1 MEEFKMKL
9 RVLGGLLA
17 GATILT
23 VTTPAMAA
31 DLNVTSDPGTTT
43 LTITDYTVDP
53 TTQLPSDPGAF
64 TFKNVPN
71 IDFGTHSL
79 DSIADTNATF
89 DGTFDAALQIK
100 DTRPTAQSI
109 SEAEALIDAA
119 VPTADVTADQISASK
134 TAWDNAVEAGAWK
147 IDASATQL
155 DGIGTSLTI
164 DGTEVLTAPGTVVT
178 ETATAPVGTK
188 DYTLNNPVL
197 TIANNNLEVKTYNG
211 TITYTA
217 TAAV

>member
-23 VTTPAMAA
+23 VSTPAMAA
-31 DLNVTSDPGTTT
+31 ELNVQSDPGTTT
-43 LTITDYTVDP
+43 LEITDYTVDP

-109 SEAEALIDAA
+109 TDAKAQIATAATAGADQALVDAA
-119 VPTADVTADQISASK
+119 TA
-134 TAWDNAVEAGAWK
+134 AWDNAVEAGAWK

-164 DGTEVLTAPGTVVT
+164 DGTEVLAAPGTVVT
-178 ETATAPVGTK
+178 ENATTPVGTK